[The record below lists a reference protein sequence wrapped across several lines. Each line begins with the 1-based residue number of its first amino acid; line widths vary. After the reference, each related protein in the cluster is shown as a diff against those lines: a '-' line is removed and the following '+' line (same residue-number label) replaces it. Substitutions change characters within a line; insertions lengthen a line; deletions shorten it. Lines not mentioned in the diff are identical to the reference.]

1 MWCFFLVLIL
11 PWRWLAWRGK
21 PRLWQKDRETRFA
34 NSVTGDVV
42 RASALD
48 CRVFHLIS
56 DQHRKDRLFV
66 TPRLQSSVNWER
78 GVTCLTRG
86 HCGRRLWFVATRH
99 LFSGSSLSAAI
110 VAAFLL
116 PCETFGCGD
125 SSCVTSVTCHVAR
138 ALSLPACW
146 HLQTSHSSRHETKR
160 QTGEETKA
168 SKHSEYESICR
179 TLLTFRLTV
188 QISTIQRSP
197 CSFCR
202 SPNSQRPAADGGRQ
216 IHKTHT
222 RVRFSKTK
230 IITNPNK
237 VQKPSN
243 GSPVSTEQ
251 LWRVLKDVPNL
262 SCKLVSAEPVEIV
275 NHTKQVQTHL
285 WCKHNTRFRVTSRN
299 KQNRLNP
306 GWRKLV
312 PKLLCK
318 GCTWNCL

>member
-1 MWCFFLVLIL
+1 MWCFFLVLML

-21 PRLWQKDRETRFA
+21 PRLWQKDQETRFA

-138 ALSLPACW
+138 ALSLPPCW

-160 QTGEETKA
+160 QTREETKA
-168 SKHSEYESICR
+168 SNRSAELCSRLGSQSKSPPSVFILQEPK
-179 TLLTFRLTV
+179 LTKTCSRWRETNPQNTHQGKVL
-188 QISTIQRSP
+188 QNKDNNQPQQSPKTIQWESSVHRTAVAS
-197 CSFCR
+197 
-202 SPNSQRPAADGGRQ
+202 SQGRP
-216 IHKTHT
+216 K
-222 RVRFSKTK
+222 S
-230 IITNPNK
+230 
-237 VQKPSN
+237 
-243 GSPVSTEQ
+243 E
-251 LWRVLKDVPNL
+251 L
-262 SCKLVSAEPVEIV
+262 
-275 NHTKQVQTHL
+275 
-285 WCKHNTRFRVTSRN
+285 
-299 KQNRLNP
+299 
-306 GWRKLV
+306 
-312 PKLLCK
+312 
-318 GCTWNCL
+318 